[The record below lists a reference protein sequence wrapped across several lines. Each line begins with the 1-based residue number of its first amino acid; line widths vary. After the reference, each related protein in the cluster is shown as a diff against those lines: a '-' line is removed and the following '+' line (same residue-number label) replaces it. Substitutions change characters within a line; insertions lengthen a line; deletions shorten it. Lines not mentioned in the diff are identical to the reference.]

1 MLPPTWESLWKIILP
16 STWLICSEPKNV
28 NSSFHQEI
36 TALRQVYDVLESGFE
51 GVGATMKMMNQRL
64 EALEIR
70 DNLSA
75 SLIGAMETSV
85 IVKED
90 TQGRTLSLEITDM
103 DDIDHM

>member
-1 MLPPTWESLWKIILP
+1 M
-16 STWLICSEPKNV
+16 
-28 NSSFHQEI
+28 
-36 TALRQVYDVLESGFE
+36 YDVLESGFE